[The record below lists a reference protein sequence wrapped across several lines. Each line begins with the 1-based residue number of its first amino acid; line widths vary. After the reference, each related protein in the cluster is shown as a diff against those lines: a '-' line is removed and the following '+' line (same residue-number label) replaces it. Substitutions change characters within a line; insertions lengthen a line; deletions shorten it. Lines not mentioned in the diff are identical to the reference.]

1 MGRVTQQVSVPAG
14 TLVMRVPSR
23 VRTCIALVGV
33 LALAGV
39 PATAVGARRAPAA
52 GSSWRRISGPTGA
65 GVQLGLARTS
75 DGVLNV
81 IWNRG
86 NPAPTTIF
94 DTRLSGTG
102 ASLGTK
108 TIKTNWGGANGLA
121 LLVMPDGSLRLFA
134 SGAQSTGSPVGGIST
149 FTAQADGTG
158 WTLANP
164 GAPWGGAG
172 AAASSIIGATL
183 TKDGQPVTSWAGFVK
198 QGLDTSFSTTPFEPF
213 MGSSGLATDGAS
225 GAIVLSG
232 TEIASKS
239 GGTWVQQVLPSAGKG
254 VDLPSSTQG
263 PGVSGLA
270 ARIGAAGVYVMYTDT
285 TRVGVSKPAV
295 RLYRYG
301 GGTKKVA
308 SGEFTSAKVFSGPA
322 GRLWLAWGDAKD
334 GVFVT
339 RSNKAVSRFEP
350 VQKLKLPAN
359 TGFLWNEQGEGS
371 AGPLDLFVDVDLG
384 SNNRGF
390 WQTHV
395 LAKLSVSAK
404 AAKRAKGKATTN
416 VTVSVR
422 DAGDAVPGAKVSV
435 GSKKL
440 TTNARGIASTTLRP
454 GSYPVKATA
463 TGYAPAAA
471 KVKVS

>member
-1 MGRVTQQVSVPAG
+1 MGRVRQRVSVAYDVVAAAVSG
-14 TLVMRVPSR
+14 RI
-23 VRTCIALVGV
+23 RTCIALAGV
-33 LALAGV
+33 LVLAGV

-52 GSSWRRISGPTGA
+52 RSSWRRISGPTGA
-65 GVQLGLARTS
+65 GAQLGLARTS

-94 DTRLSGTG
+94 DTRLSDRG

-108 TIKTNWGGANGLA
+108 TVRTNWGGANGLA
-121 LLVMPDGSLRLFA
+121 LVVMPDGSLRLFA
-134 SGAQSTGSPVGGIST
+134 SGSQAPGSAVGGIST
-149 FTAQADGTG
+149 FTANAGGTG

-172 AAASSIIGATL
+172 AAASPIIGAAL

-198 QGLDTSFSTTPFEPF
+198 EGLDTSFSNTPFEPF

-232 TEIASKS
+232 MEIASKG
-239 GGTWVQQVLPSAGKG
+239 GGTWVQQVLPGVGKG
-254 VDLPSSTQG
+254 VELPSSTQS

-270 ARIGAAGVYVMYTDT
+270 ARIGAPGVFVMYTDT

-301 GGTKKVA
+301 GGTKKIA
-308 SGEFTSAKVFSGPA
+308 SGEFTSAKVFAGPA

-339 RSNKAVSRFEP
+339 RSNKAVTHFEP

-359 TGFLWNEQGEGS
+359 TGFLWNEEGEGS

-404 AAKRAKGKATTN
+404 AAKRAKGRATAT

-422 DAGDAVPGAKVSV
+422 DAGDAVPGAKVTV

-440 TTNARGIASTTLRP
+440 TTDAKGNASTTLTP
-454 GSYPVKATA
+454 GSYAIRA
-463 TGYAPAAA
+463 AAGGYAPAAA
-471 KVKVS
+471 KVKVG